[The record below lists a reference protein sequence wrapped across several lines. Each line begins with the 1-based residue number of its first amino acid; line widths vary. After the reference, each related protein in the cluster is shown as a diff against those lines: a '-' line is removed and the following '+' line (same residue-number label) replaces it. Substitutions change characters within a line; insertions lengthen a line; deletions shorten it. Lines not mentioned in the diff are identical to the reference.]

1 MKTADVSYCR
11 TRAGGVSV
19 IAYNLLTIRM
29 VVAYLVAGK
38 ERTVF
43 RYDDMIGNGFRHM
56 QVGLRN
62 RLCRYLAHQLFVRP
76 PQLFAAAAIAAAA
89 VAAIA
94 AAAAACCG
102 NHRFHHLEGRCEV
115 RQTDKIGGVALLEQ
129 SDRQM
134 IMAYRVH
141 AGGLQDI
148 HPLVTIGQCASDEA
162 VDMSL

>member
-1 MKTADVSYCR
+1 MKTADVSHCR

-76 PQLFAAAAIAAAA
+76 PQLFA

-94 AAAAACCG
+94 VIAAACCG
-102 NHRFHHLEGRCEV
+102 NHRFHHLEGRREV
-115 RQTDKIGGVALLEQ
+115 RQTDEIGGVALLEQ

-134 IMAYRVH
+134 IMAHRVH